1 MRRYA
6 GFLLLALFIAAGGA
20 AGLMRGGDDR
30 QTAVKPAQTSATE
43 VAKTD
48 TPAPAVPIGSG
59 FDFYVLSLSWSPT
72 FCSGPSAGNAGQ
84 QCGPG
89 RSFGFIVH
97 GLWPQY
103 ERGYPDSCSSAEAG
117 RIPDALVR
125 ELGPIMPSAGLIRHE
140 WEKHGTCSG
149 LSRNDYFEVLKTAR
163 QRITVPKLLE
173 RPRQRQTLAVNEIER
188 QMIAANPG
196 LKPQGVAVTCE
207 RGQLDEIRICLT
219 KDLKFRTCPEVDRQS
234 CRAGQ
239 ITVPPVR

>member
-20 AGLMRGGDDR
+20 TGLMRGGSDGEGINE
-30 QTAVKPAQTSATE
+30 TAPAP
-43 VAKTD
+43 VAKVAKSD
-48 TPAPAVPIGSG
+48 TPASAVPVGSG

-72 FCSGPSAGNAGQ
+72 FCAGPSGGNSGQ

-89 RSFGFIVH
+89 KSFGFIVH

-103 ERGYPDSCSSAEAG
+103 EKGYPESCSTAETG
-117 RIPDALVR
+117 RIPDGLVR
-125 ELGPIMPSAGLIRHE
+125 ELAPIMPSAGLMRHE

-149 LSRNDYFEVLKTAR
+149 LSREDYFDVLKTAR
-163 QRITVPKLLE
+163 GKIAVPKSLE

-219 KDLKFRTCPEVDRQS
+219 KDLEFRTCPEVDRQS